1 MTGIFEV
8 EEGRN
13 NNIKHVDVLQKVSR
27 ADGDRPEEGSMV
39 AKNTKGINVILDY
52 LTDLT
57 LHVEAT
63 KKVFDSMVLYDGE
76 QKIEQE
82 KQNLKEKKQEKITP
96 QAKTTERNI
105 KNEQIEENKAVKK
118 EVTKTFIDKI
128 NSKNTKSS
136 TQSFKI

>member
-82 KQNLKEKKQEKITP
+82 KQNLKEKKQEKITQ

>member
-63 KKVFDSMVLYDGE
+63 KKVFDSMVLYGGK
-76 QKIEQE
+76 QK
-82 KQNLKEKKQEKITP
+82 LKEI
-96 QAKTTERNI
+96 KTRKTNRTKYRN
-105 KNEQIEENKAVKK
+105 NREVQNFEEINKGVEHVNASFVKK
-118 EVTKTFIDKI
+118 I
-128 NSKNTKSS
+128 NDSKNRTS
-136 TQSFKI
+136 TQFFKSN